1 VAVAIAEM
9 ALAGNIGVHWF
20 EEPHG
25 VTARVFGED
34 QGRFIITVADG
45 SALLERANAAGVPAQ
60 WLGTTGDDRW
70 IFGDAN
76 APEQY
81 WKSVS
86 LTDLRAANESFFSK
100 LMGSE
105 LTPEF

>member
-1 VAVAIAEM
+1 M

-45 SALLERANAAGVPAQ
+45 STLLERANAAGVPAQ
-60 WLGTTGDDRW
+60 WIGTTGGNRW
-70 IFGDAN
+70 VFGDGN
-76 APEQY
+76 APEDN
-81 WKSVS
+81 WESVS
-86 LTDLRAANESFFSK
+86 LADLRAAHEGFFPK